1 MRVISGKYKRRTFD
15 VPRTFKARPTTDFAK
30 ENLFNV
36 LANLVDLEEC
46 TNVLDL
52 FAGSGQMGLEAL
64 SRGAES
70 CVFCDTDKKALMD
83 IGINIE
89 KCKAQNEA
97 KVYNRDGLS
106 FLKTAGKNSFGLI
119 FLDPPY
125 AAGLMDEAI
134 NIITNVDILQD
145 GGIILCESGKDWSI
159 SEVPAPY
166 RVVKSYDYGSTRI
179 TTITKGE

>member
-1 MRVISGKYKRRTFD
+1 MKIITGKYRGRVIETPTGLNT
-15 VPRTFKARPTTDFAK
+15 RPTTGKIK
-30 ENLFNV
+30 ESIFNIIQF
-36 LANLVDLEEC
+36 DIEGR
-46 TNVLDL
+46 NVLDL

-64 SRGAES
+64 SRGASS
-70 CVFCDTDKKALMD
+70 CTFCEIDKKALVC
-83 IGINIE
+83 IGKNIE

-125 AAGLMDEAI
+125 ALGLMDEAI

-145 GGIILCESGKDWSI
+145 GGIILCESGKDWTCPELS
-159 SEVPAPY
+159 APY
-166 RVVKSYDYGSTRI
+166 RVVKEYDYGSTKI

>member
-1 MRVISGKYKRRTFD
+1 MKVITGKYRGRFLET
-15 VPRTFKARPTTDFAK
+15 PEGLNTRPTTGKIK
-30 ENLFNV
+30 ESIFNIIQF
-36 LANLVDLEEC
+36 DIEGRR
-46 TNVLDL
+46 VLDL

-70 CVFCDTDKKALMD
+70 CVFCDTDRKALSV
-83 IGINIE
+83 IGRNIE

-106 FLKTAGKNSFGLI
+106 FLKSAGKNSFGLI

-145 GGIILCESGKDWSI
+145 GGIILCESGRDWNAP
-159 SEVPAPY
+159 ELTAPY
-166 RVVKSYDYGSTRI
+166 RVVKVYEYGTTKI

>member
-1 MRVISGKYKRRTFD
+1 MKIITGKYRGRVLET
-15 VPRTFKARPTTDFAK
+15 PTGLNTRPTTGKIK
-30 ENLFNV
+30 ESVFNIIQF
-36 LANLVDLEEC
+36 DIEGRR
-46 TNVLDL
+46 VLDL

-70 CVFCDTDKKALMD
+70 CVFCDTDKKALAA
-83 IGINIE
+83 IGKNIE

-159 SEVPAPY
+159 SELPAPY
-166 RVVKSYDYGSTRI
+166 RVVKSYDYGTTKI